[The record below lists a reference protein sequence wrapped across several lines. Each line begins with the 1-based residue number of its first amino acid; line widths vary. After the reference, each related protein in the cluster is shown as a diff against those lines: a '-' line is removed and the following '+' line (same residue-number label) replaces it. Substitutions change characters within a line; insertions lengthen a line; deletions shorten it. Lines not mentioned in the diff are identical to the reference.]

1 MLECHQYQR
10 RAVQTVNKQ
19 PVLNGACKENPAQL
33 ALQPGDVNLDV
44 NDYDPQERV
53 SLYQIPNFICGSLL
67 NIPLGDST
75 FGTIVLG
82 EILEHCPPASADRIM
97 QEVKRVLR
105 DDGRV
110 VVTVPLVSRPPEVQ
124 HEPHLLITWEGG
136 ITSWHQTVWTDDKF
150 TDLLERN
157 GFEELPEF
165 RETLNYGFCSGTGA
179 ILRKKLDAV
188 DSASRASEGTL
199 SSGDEPH

>member
-1 MLECHQYQR
+1 MLPCHIYQR
-10 RAVQTVNKQ
+10 KMCEVVGAK
-19 PVLNGACKENPAQL
+19 PFLNGAAKEDPAKL
-33 ALQPGDVNLDV
+33 GTLYDAVNLDV
-44 NDYDPQERV
+44 NDYDPQERI
-53 SLYQIPNFICGSLL
+53 SLYQIPNFVCGSLL
-67 NIPLGDST
+67 NIPFGDST
-75 FGTIVLG
+75 FGTVVLG

-110 VVTVPLVSRPPEVQ
+110 VVTVPLDSRPPEVQ

-157 GFEELPEF
+157 GFEEIPEF
-165 RETLNYGFCSGTGA
+165 RETLHYGFCSGTGA
-179 ILRKKLDAV
+179 VLRKKSDA
-188 DSASRASEGTL
+188 DGS
-199 SSGDEPH
+199 SSGSGEGASS